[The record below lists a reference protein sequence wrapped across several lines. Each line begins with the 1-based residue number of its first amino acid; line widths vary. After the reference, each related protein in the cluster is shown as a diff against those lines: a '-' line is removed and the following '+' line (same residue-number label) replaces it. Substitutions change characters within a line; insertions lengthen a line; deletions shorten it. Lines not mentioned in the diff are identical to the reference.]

1 VKNDG
6 APSYALVKSHWGGSR
21 RSPEQSSRTSWR
33 VMPPEP
39 VFVSWIG
46 ASVRALAGRRLL
58 LPLCAVQDVPIPT
71 SEVRSNVEL
80 SASWHQLLLFF
91 SFLSPIRAERRRLLL
106 EATQDRIWIE
116 KAVDE
121 DEATPGLGNVA
132 MPPLLRLCAAA
143 SARPLPPLNLAA
155 AEVLYDRNDIL

>member
-1 VKNDG
+1 
-6 APSYALVKSHWGGSR
+6 
-21 RSPEQSSRTSWR
+21 
-33 VMPPEP
+33 
-39 VFVSWIG
+39 
-46 ASVRALAGRRLL
+46 
-58 LPLCAVQDVPIPT
+58 
-71 SEVRSNVEL
+71 VEL